1 MEQLVE
7 LEEEFDSLMK
17 AGLDEV
23 AVDDTEV
30 AEEYFSD
37 AAYIVNKV
45 RKLNEE
51 QAKELENKYI
61 VNKKD
66 FAM

>member
-23 AVDDTEV
+23 AVDDTEI

-45 RKLNEE
+45 RQLNEE
-51 QAKELENKYI
+51 KAKELENKYT
-61 VNKKD
+61 VNPMD
-66 FAM
+66 YAV

>member
-37 AAYIVNKV
+37 AAYIVYQV

-51 QAKELENKYI
+51 KAKELENKYT
-61 VNKKD
+61 VNPMD
-66 FAM
+66 FAV

>member
-7 LEEEFDSLMK
+7 LEEEFDNLMQ

-37 AAYIVNKV
+37 AAYTVNQV
-45 RKLNEE
+45 RQLSEE
-51 QAKELENKYI
+51 KAKELENKYT
-61 VNKKD
+61 VNPMD
-66 FAM
+66 FAV

>member
-1 MEQLVE
+1 MEQLLE

-37 AAYIVNKV
+37 AAYIINKV

-51 QAKELENKYI
+51 KAKELENKYT
-61 VNKKD
+61 VNPMD
-66 FAM
+66 FAV

>member
-1 MEQLVE
+1 METIKDLI
-7 LEEEFDSLMK
+7 EEFDSLMQ

-37 AAYIVNKV
+37 AAYIINQV
-45 RKLNEE
+45 RQLNEE
-51 QAKELENKYI
+51 KAKELENKYT
-61 VNKKD
+61 VNPMD
-66 FAM
+66 FAV

>member
-37 AAYIVNKV
+37 AAYIVNQV
-45 RKLNEE
+45 RQLSEE
-51 QAKELENKYI
+51 KAKELENKYT
-61 VNKKD
+61 VNPMD

>member
-7 LEEEFDSLMK
+7 LEEKFDSLMK

-37 AAYIVNKV
+37 AAYIVNQV
-45 RKLNEE
+45 RQLNEE
-51 QAKELENKYI
+51 KAKELENKYT
-61 VNKKD
+61 VNPMD
-66 FAM
+66 YAV

>member
-7 LEEEFDSLMK
+7 LEEEFDSLMR

-51 QAKELENKYI
+51 KAKELENKYT
-61 VNKKD
+61 VNPMD

>member
-45 RKLNEE
+45 RQLNEE
-51 QAKELENKYI
+51 KAKELENKYT
-61 VNKKD
+61 VNPMD
-66 FAM
+66 FAV

>member
-45 RKLNEE
+45 RKLNR
-51 QAKELENKYI
+51 QKAKELENKYT
-61 VNKKD
+61 VNPMD
-66 FAM
+66 FAV

>member
-7 LEEEFDSLMK
+7 LEEEFDNLMK

-37 AAYIVNKV
+37 AAYIINKV

-51 QAKELENKYI
+51 KAKELENKYT
-61 VNKKD
+61 VNPMD
-66 FAM
+66 FAK

>member
-7 LEEEFDSLMK
+7 LEEEFDSLMQ

-37 AAYIVNKV
+37 AAYIINKV

-51 QAKELENKYI
+51 KAKELENKYT
-61 VNKKD
+61 VNPMD
-66 FAM
+66 FAV

>member
-37 AAYIVNKV
+37 AAYIINKV
-45 RKLNEE
+45 RQLNEE
-51 QAKELENKYI
+51 KAKELENKYT
-61 VNKKD
+61 VNPMD
-66 FAM
+66 FAV

>member
-23 AVDDTEV
+23 AVDDTEI

-51 QAKELENKYI
+51 KAKELENKYT
-61 VNKKD
+61 VNPMD
-66 FAM
+66 FAV

>member
-7 LEEEFDSLMK
+7 LEEEFDGLMK

-37 AAYIVNKV
+37 AAYIINKV
-45 RKLNEE
+45 RQLHEE
-51 QAKELENKYI
+51 KAKELENKYT
-61 VNKKD
+61 VNPMA
-66 FAM
+66 FAV

>member
-23 AVDDTEV
+23 AIDDTEV

-37 AAYIVNKV
+37 AAYIISQV

-51 QAKELENKYI
+51 KAKELENKYT
-61 VNKKD
+61 VNPMD
-66 FAM
+66 FAV

>member
-23 AVDDTEV
+23 AIDDTEV

-37 AAYIVNKV
+37 AAYIINQV
-45 RKLNEE
+45 RQLNEE
-51 QAKELENKYI
+51 KAKELENKYTI
-61 VNKKD
+61 NPMD
-66 FAM
+66 FAA

>member
-30 AEEYFSD
+30 AEEYSSD

-51 QAKELENKYI
+51 KAKELENKYT
-61 VNKKD
+61 VNPMD
-66 FAM
+66 FAV

>member
-23 AVDDTEV
+23 AVDDAEV

-37 AAYIVNKV
+37 AAYIINKV

-51 QAKELENKYI
+51 KAKELEKKYI
-61 VNKKD
+61 VNPMD
-66 FAM
+66 FAV

>member
-37 AAYIVNKV
+37 AAYIVNQV
-45 RKLNEE
+45 RQLNEE
-51 QAKELENKYI
+51 KAKEL
-61 VNKKD
+61 
-66 FAM
+66 

>member
-1 MEQLVE
+1 METIKDLI
-7 LEEEFDSLMK
+7 EEFDSLMQ

-23 AVDDTEV
+23 AVGDTEI

-37 AAYIVNKV
+37 AAYTVNQV

-51 QAKELENKYI
+51 KAKELENKYT
-61 VNKKD
+61 VNPMD
-66 FAM
+66 FAV

>member
-37 AAYIVNKV
+37 AAYIINKV

-51 QAKELENKYI
+51 KAKELENKYT
-61 VNKKD
+61 VNPMD
-66 FAM
+66 FAV

>member
-37 AAYIVNKV
+37 AAYIINKV
-45 RKLNEE
+45 RQLNEE
-51 QAKELENKYI
+51 KAKELENKYTI
-61 VNKKD
+61 NPMD
-66 FAM
+66 FAV

>member
-37 AAYIVNKV
+37 AAYIINKV

-51 QAKELENKYI
+51 KAKELENKYT
-61 VNKKD
+61 VNPID
-66 FAM
+66 FAV

>member
-23 AVDDTEV
+23 AVDDIEV

-37 AAYIVNKV
+37 AAYVINQV
-45 RKLNEE
+45 RQLNEE
-51 QAKELENKYI
+51 KAKELENKYT
-61 VNKKD
+61 VNPMD
-66 FAM
+66 FAV

>member
-7 LEEEFDSLMK
+7 LEEEFDSLMR

-37 AAYIVNKV
+37 AAYIINKV

-51 QAKELENKYI
+51 KAKELENKYT
-61 VNKKD
+61 VNPMD
-66 FAM
+66 FAV

>member
-1 MEQLVE
+1 MEQLLE
-7 LEEEFDSLMK
+7 LEEEFDSLMQ

-37 AAYIVNKV
+37 AAYIVNQV

-51 QAKELENKYI
+51 KAKELENKYI
-61 VNKKD
+61 VNPMD
-66 FAM
+66 FAV

>member
-7 LEEEFDSLMK
+7 LEEEFDSLMR

-51 QAKELENKYI
+51 KAKELENKYT
-61 VNKKD
+61 VNPMD
-66 FAM
+66 FAV

>member
-51 QAKELENKYI
+51 KAKELENKYT
-61 VNKKD
+61 VNPMD
-66 FAM
+66 FAV